1 MHKARLHGVLGER
14 ENHMKRTV
22 ALARLGIL
30 AVGIGI
36 GGAVA
41 ATPGIAAA
49 DSSFDWLST
58 VDGLLGGGA
67 LSAADSTPELNLAI
81 SFDGMSLF
89 QDGSAQAFT
98 GTGGNI
104 AIANGAGATAYAF
117 GTSNYASVDGD
128 GSTAVAGGTSAGL
141 AGSSA
146 DNTAFVFGNDSYGW
160 AGTTDASNPGSF
172 NYAIIFG
179 DGNAAWAGG
188 NAAGSGNYDGA
199 YVEGSHLGTAN
210 AQGGDYLADILKFYG
225 DGPTSTTTAA
235 AADSTN
241 HLADL
246 LGSDPS
252 GALAD
257 GSAFWSDLF
266 SGDTAG
272 ALSAGQ
278 DFWADLASSFD
289 PAGAAADSSNA
300 WTDLLSA
307 FDPASAAADSSN
319 FWTELAALF

>member
-14 ENHMKRTV
+14 DNHMKSTV

-41 ATPGIAAA
+41 VTPGIAAA

-58 VDGLLGGGA
+58 VDGLLSGGA
-67 LSAADSTPELNLAI
+67 LSAADTTPALNLAI
-81 SFDGMSLF
+81 SFDGTSLF
-89 QDGSAQAFT
+89 QDGTAHAFS
-98 GTGGNI
+98 GTGGDI

-117 GTSNYASVDGD
+117 GTNNYASVDGV

-146 DNTAFVFGNDSYGW
+146 DNTAFVFGNHSYGW
-160 AGTTDASNPGSF
+160 AGTTDPSHAGNF
-172 NYAIIFG
+172 NYAVIFG
-179 DGNAAWAGG
+179 DGDKAYAGSD
-188 NAAGSGNYDGA
+188 AAGAGNYDGA
-199 YVEGSHLGTAN
+199 YVEGNNLGTAN
-210 AQGGDYLADILKFYG
+210 AQGSDYLADILKFYG
-225 DGPTSTTTAA
+225 DGPTTTTTAA
-235 AADSTN
+235 ASESAN
-241 HLADL
+241 HLTDL

-257 GSAFWSDLF
+257 GSAFWTDLF

-300 WTDLLSA
+300 WTELLSA

>member
-1 MHKARLHGVLGER
+1 
-14 ENHMKRTV
+14 MKGTR
-22 ALARLGIL
+22 ALARLGML

-49 DSSFDWLST
+49 ESSFDWLSA
-58 VDGLLGGGA
+58 VDGFLGGGA

-89 QDGSAQAFT
+89 QDGTAHAFS
-98 GTGGNI
+98 GDGGNI

-117 GTSNYASVDGD
+117 GTSNYASVDGA
-128 GSTAVAGGTSAGL
+128 GSTAVAGATNEGL
-141 AGSSA
+141 AGGSA
-146 DNTAFVFGNDSYGW
+146 NNTAFVFGDHSFGW
-160 AGTTDASNPGSF
+160 AGTTDASNPGTF
-172 NYAIIFG
+172 NYAMIFG
-179 DGNAAWAGG
+179 NDNAAWAGG
-188 NAAGSGNYDGA
+188 NAAGAGNYDGA
-199 YVEGSHLGTAN
+199 YVEGNNLGTAN

-225 DGPTSTTTAA
+225 DGSTTTSTAA
-235 AADSTN
+235 AGESTN
-241 HLADL
+241 QLADL

-257 GSAFWSDLF
+257 GNAFWTDLL

-272 ALSAGQ
+272 ALAAGQ

-289 PAGAAADSSNA
+289 PAGAAADSTNG

-307 FDPASAAADSSN
+307 FDGAGTAADLSN
-319 FWTELAALF
+319 FWTELATLF